1 MEVVQVVELMTLK
14 LFLPFAKFIFSIGG
28 WFASLLVQIVSPEE
42 ISAKEFRYRMVSS
55 IISVPVVM
63 GLDSMYNFNKWIVSV
78 LTIFFGLFM
87 WLVLDIAKKKL
98 PKKLSDY
105 IDKKKL

>member
-1 MEVVQVVELMTLK
+1 MEIVQVFELVSLK
-14 LFLPFAKFIFSIGG
+14 LFLPFAKLIFSIGG

-42 ISAKEFRYRMVSS
+42 ISKKEFRYRMVSS

-98 PKKLSDY
+98 PKKISDY
-105 IDKKKL
+105 IDNKKI